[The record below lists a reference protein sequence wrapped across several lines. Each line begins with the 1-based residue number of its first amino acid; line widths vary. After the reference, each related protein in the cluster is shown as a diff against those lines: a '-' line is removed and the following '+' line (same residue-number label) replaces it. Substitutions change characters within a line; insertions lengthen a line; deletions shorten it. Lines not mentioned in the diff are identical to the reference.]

1 MDKTT
6 SLLAALDAHKL
17 PSTAQ
22 LDSFLTFLG
31 EFLASTSESA
41 TSTAASQLTSST
53 TSVDDRD
60 RVAIDR
66 VGGIDGSG
74 GIRFGDESFSP
85 REGIAGV
92 EPSAV
97 EANQIK
103 KREAQRL
110 SEGGERLARDIRTVM
125 DAYRQLLNN
134 KNRTSLSI
142 SRVFI

>member
-22 LDSFLTFLG
+22 LDTLLTFFG

-41 TSTAASQLTSST
+41 TSSAAYQLTSST
-53 TSVDDRD
+53 TSINEGEDRD

-66 VGGIDGSG
+66 VGGIEGRG
-74 GIRFGDESFSP
+74 GIRFGDDSFSP
-85 REGIAGV
+85 KEGIAGE

-97 EANQIK
+97 EAEQIK
-103 KREAQRL
+103 KREAQHL
-110 SEGGERLARDIRTVM
+110 SEGGERLARDIRGVI
-125 DAYRQLLNN
+125 DAYRKLLNN
-134 KNRTSLSI
+134 KNRASL
-142 SRVFI
+142 